1 MNELHRAYENVLSEW
16 GNKRLVIEHVEDMPP
31 DRLEMHLNAAL
42 DVCGY

>member
-1 MNELHRAYENVLSEW
+1 VINEW
-16 GNKRLVIEHVEDMPP
+16 GSKRLVIEHVEDMPP